1 MEDKLL
7 VDPAPDFISALATA
21 LGKQPAAIEHVAA
34 GPRKPHSGRTAASSA
49 SPRSTLSQQRFTLS
63 RVRMFR
69 KKSVPERVKGGY
81 M

>member
-34 GPRKPHSGRTAASSA
+34 GPCKPHSGRTAASIEHLA
-49 SPRSTLSQQRFTLS
+49 KSTLSQQRFTLS
-63 RVRMFR
+63 RVWSE
-69 KKSVPERVKGGY
+69 KENVSETICA
-81 M
+81 